1 MKKFLLPILLSLI
14 PIPVRANSIF
24 PHIVLGGTTLEYK
37 VELQISNMSGGAM
50 DGEFSISPTGLK
62 RYWEGEWSVNGVP
75 KGDHIVHG
83 VPKGVW
89 PVHSVDKIP
98 SRGSRTYTLTGDS
111 QTRTGTLR
119 INGFVY
125 ADDRQVISS
134 AFLRVYKHGKL
145 IDSVGILP
153 FYPSHIGYDGFIVPV
168 HYRKGEFDT
177 GVAWV
182 FHGTIEGVRVGYW
195 VEVHLFDNNGKRVDM
210 LRLFLTEEWKS
221 QASLHEAKFL
231 SEYFPEVS
239 NKEKF
244 IGSLHFYT
252 PFGYALIGMGLRLD
266 YVQDGIQLTTIPVRA
281 VER

>member
-1 MKKFLLPILLSLI
+1 MRNFLLLVLSL
-14 PIPVRANSIF
+14 PTLIPVRANAVF
-24 PHIVLGGTTLEYK
+24 PHIALGGTTLEYK

-50 DGEFSISPTGLK
+50 DGEFSIWPAGLK
-62 RYWEGEWSVNGVP
+62 SSWEGEWSVNGVP
-75 KGDHIVHG
+75 KGDRISHF
-83 VPKGVW
+83 
-89 PVHSVDKIP
+89 VDEIS

-119 INGFVY
+119 VNGFVY
-125 ADDRQVISS
+125 ADDRQVMSS

-153 FYPSHIGYDGFIVPV
+153 FYPSHTAYDGFIVPV
-168 HYRKGEFDT
+168 NYKKGEFDT

-182 FHGTIEGVRVGYW
+182 FLETIQGLRVEHW
-195 VEVHLFDNNGKRVDM
+195 VEVYLYDNNGEHVDNHRM
-210 LRLFLTEEWKS
+210 FLTEEWKPQS
-221 QASLHEAKFL
+221 FHESKFL
-231 SEYFPEVS
+231 SEYFPEVA
-239 NKEKF
+239 NKREF
-244 IGSLHFYT
+244 VGSLHFYT